1 MGYDNLIKQSGLNKT
16 TEKAA
21 RRISKINRPRRR
33 AEPERSAAET
43 PYPAKEKRDPDTG
56 AAPSAATPQVDAD
69 QTRQNA
75 VAEGI
80 PGPTDHDVP
89 QPPLAG
95 RISGSPSGGDPD
107 VLSYRDYPAE
117 PVEMDG
123 ISLEFMKKSCFVPL
137 SVSGDRFEVAMADP
151 GDADTVDALKFAY
164 GLKVSVRKG
173 KAGDILDAVERLY
186 GQGRQSLENIIEEA
200 GKDISNGSGE
210 SEEDESHLRDLAS
223 EAPII
228 RLVNRLIADA
238 VEMEAS
244 DIHFEPYEN
253 EFKVRYRIDGVLS
266 DVESP
271 PKQFQAAIISRV
283 KLMGKLNISERRLPQ
298 DGRIK
303 LRIRDKEVDFRVST
317 VPTLFG
323 ESLVMRILNRQ
334 TLLLELQQLGFPHDI
349 LKQYIQLASQPYGM
363 VLVTGPTGSGKTS
376 TLYATLSLLNSQ
388 ENKII
393 TLEDPVEYQLRGIN
407 QIQVNP
413 KIELSFAGGL
423 RSIVRQDPDII
434 LVGEI
439 RDRETADTAIQSAL
453 TGHLLFSTLH
463 TNDAA
468 GAVSRLLDMGV
479 ENFLL
484 SSTLLG
490 ILAQRLVRII
500 CRHCKTEIEPDARLI
515 DSLRLEPHETRGVR
529 FYEGRGCDACRH
541 TGFRGRTGIFELIA
555 VDDEFR
561 TMINS
566 RASTDQIRAL
576 ALKKGCS
583 TLSRDGWHKV
593 RQGSTTVS
601 EIIRVTLAE

>member
-16 TEKAA
+16 TEKAS
-21 RRISKINRPRRR
+21 RRISKINKPRRKEEQDR
-33 AEPERSAAET
+33 NTRET
-43 PYPAKEKRDPDTG
+43 PYLAKKERDRNTRGTPHFVKKQQDADTTG
-56 AAPSAATPQVDAD
+56 APEKHDSGVPETPF
-69 QTRQNA
+69 
-75 VAEGI
+75 
-80 PGPTDHDVP
+80 
-89 QPPLAG
+89 
-95 RISGSPSGGDPD
+95 SGQIFRTHSRKNPD
-107 VLSYRDYPAE
+107 VLSYRDYPKE
-117 PVEMDG
+117 PVDIDS

-137 SVSGDRFEVAMADP
+137 SVYNGTFEIAMADLK
-151 GDADTVDALKFAY
+151 DADTIDALKFAY
-164 GLKVSVRKG
+164 GLQVAVKKG
-173 KAGDILDAVERLY
+173 KPDDILDAIERLY
-186 GQGRQSLENIIEEA
+186 GNGRQSLETIIEEA
-200 GKDISNGSGE
+200 GKDISNGENGA
-210 SEEDESHLRDLAS
+210 EEDEGHLRDLAS

-228 RLVNRLIADA
+228 RLVNRLIVDA
-238 VEMEAS
+238 VEIGAS
-244 DIHFEPYEN
+244 DIHFEPYED

-283 KLMGKLNISERRLPQ
+283 KLMAKLNISERRLPQ

-323 ESLVMRILNRQ
+323 ESLVMRILNRE
-334 TLLLELQQLGFPHDI
+334 TLLLELQKLGFPQDI
-349 LKQYIQLASQPYGM
+349 LEQYVRLASQPYGM
-363 VLVTGPTGSGKTS
+363 ILVTGPTGSGKTS
-376 TLYATLSLLNSQ
+376 TLYATLSLLNSP

-393 TLEDPVEYQLRGIN
+393 TLEDPVEYQLRGVN

-413 KIELSFAGGL
+413 KIELTFASGL

-463 TNDAA
+463 TNDAP

-500 CRHCKTEIEPDARLI
+500 CRDCKEEIKSDARLI
-515 DSLRLEPHETRGVR
+515 DSLRLEPHETKDVR

-541 TGFRGRTGIFELIA
+541 TGFRGRTGIFEYIA
-555 VDDEFR
+555 IDDDFR
-561 TMINS
+561 NMINK
-566 RASTDQIRAL
+566 RAGMDQMRAL

-583 TLSRDGWHKV
+583 TLRRDGWQKV
-593 RQGSTTVS
+593 RQGVTTVS

>member
-1 MGYDNLIKQSGLNKT
+1 MGYDNLIKQSGLDKT
-16 TEKAA
+16 TREAA
-21 RRISKINRPRRR
+21 RRIGKINKPQKPRLVKKKPDKTPTAARVSVKK
-33 AEPERSAAET
+33 EPAAAT
-43 PYPAKEKRDPDTG
+43 TG
-56 AAPSAATPQVDAD
+56 ALEEHDNGAAVRPL
-69 QTRQNA
+69 
-75 VAEGI
+75 
-80 PGPTDHDVP
+80 PGPALKARSEP
-89 QPPLAG
+89 QPDG
-95 RISGSPSGGDPD
+95 
-107 VLSYRDYPAE
+107 LSYRDYPRE
-117 PVEMDG
+117 PLEIEG

-137 SVSGDRFEVAMADP
+137 SVSDTALEIAMADP
-151 GDADTVDALKFAY
+151 KDFETIDALKFAF
-164 GLKVSVRKG
+164 GLKVAVKKG
-173 KAGDILDAVERLY
+173 KPDDILDAVESLY
-186 GQGRQSLENIIEEA
+186 GKGRQSLETIIEEA
-200 GKDISNGSGE
+200 GRDISNGASAA
-210 SEEDESHLRDLAS
+210 EEDESHLRDMAS

-238 VEMEAS
+238 VEIGAS
-244 DIHFEPYEN
+244 DIHFEPYEG

-283 KLMGKLNISERRLPQ
+283 KLMAKLNISERRLPQ

-334 TLLLELQQLGFPHDI
+334 TLLLELQKLGFPHDI
-349 LKQYIQLASQPYGM
+349 LEQYMRLASQPYGM
-363 VLVTGPTGSGKTS
+363 ILVTGPTGSGKTS
-376 TLYATLSLLNSQ
+376 TLYATLSLLNSP

-393 TLEDPVEYQLRGIN
+393 TLEDPVEYQLRGVN

-413 KIELSFAGGL
+413 KIELSFASGL
-423 RSIVRQDPDII
+423 RSIVRQDPDTI

-463 TNDAA
+463 TNDAP

-479 ENFLL
+479 ESFLL

-500 CRHCKTEIEPDARLI
+500 CNECKTEITPDGRLI
-515 DSLRLEPHETRGVR
+515 DSLQLEAQEIEGVR
-529 FYEGRGCDACRH
+529 FYEGRGCEACRY
-541 TGFRGRTGIFELIA
+541 TGFRGRTGIFEYIA
-555 VDDEFR
+555 VDDDFR
-561 TMINS
+561 NLINR
-566 RASTDQIRAL
+566 RASADQIRAL

-583 TLSRDGWHKV
+583 TLRQDGWQKV
-593 RQGSTTVS
+593 RRGMTTVS